1 MIRLMKKVLGAIST
15 LIYLLTGGL
24 VLAEGADTKLGTPT
38 PFKLDIKAPA
48 QGINPATPVGTII
61 SNVLTIVFSV
71 AALMV
76 LIMLIIGAFNWI
88 TSGGDKEKIGKARDR
103 IINALIGLA
112 LLALAFLIV
121 RVVGN
126 LLNIDLLN
134 LTLPSIG
141 PSANTSPT
149 IEPKNTL

>member
-1 MIRLMKKVLGAIST
+1 MHMINVMKRVLAVAST

-24 VLAEGADTKLGTPT
+24 IYAATPATSKT
-38 PFKLDIKAPA
+38 PEFSVGIVAPA
-48 QGINPATPVGTII
+48 QGIDPQTRLGTII

-88 TSGGDKEKIGKARDR
+88 TSGGEKEKIGKARDR

-121 RVVGN
+121 RVVGT

-134 LTLPSIG
+134 LALPALG
-141 PSANTSPT
+141 PAAAPT
-149 IEPKNTL
+149 TTINNPI